1 MSLSLSKIRWGWAV
15 LGLVLAV
22 GVFVG
27 VQLAINVGYG
37 LVIGFQMRQAPPQ
50 EVLMAAFASL
60 PFILLGAG
68 EAGLGAYVGGRLAA
82 SKSEAS
88 PQSAGLL
95 VGVGVAVVI
104 VALSVLQ
111 GVLEVWVTLY
121 CALALAGGWLA
132 GWLVAR
138 KDR

>member
-1 MSLSLSKIRWGWAV
+1 MSLSLSKIRWGWAL

-22 GVFVG
+22 GVFII
-27 VQLAINVGYG
+27 VQLAVNVGYG

-50 EVLMAAFASL
+50 EVLMAAFATL

-82 SKSEAS
+82 SKSEAN

-95 VGVGVAVVI
+95 VGLGVAIVI
-104 VALSVLQ
+104 VGLSAIQ
-111 GVLEVWVTLY
+111 GVLDLWVILY

-138 KDR
+138 QDG